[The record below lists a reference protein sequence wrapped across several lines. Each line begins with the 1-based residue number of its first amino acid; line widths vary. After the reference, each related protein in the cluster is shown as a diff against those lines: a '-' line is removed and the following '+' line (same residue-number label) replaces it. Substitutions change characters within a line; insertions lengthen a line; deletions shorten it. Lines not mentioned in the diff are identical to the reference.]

1 MELSWIEDF
10 LELVRFGSFSKA
22 AERRHVTQPAFGRR
36 IRALEEW
43 VGTPL
48 FDRSCH
54 QIGPTAAGRAFHPA
68 AEEVLRRLSLGRDQ
82 ARDAGNAADAALRFA
97 STHLLAS
104 TFFPHWLPAIET
116 EAGRDF
122 PFQFVVDNM
131 VACEQLMQRGE
142 VRLLL
147 SHHHEMAPA
156 ELDTRT
162 FLRLPL
168 GHDRLVPVSA
178 PDGNGKPL
186 HALRDSNAAIPFLS
200 YRPESGLG
208 RILSRS
214 GLIEPVRNRLKP
226 VFHAHAALTL
236 LAVAS
241 AGRGLAWVPLSVAAP
256 SITRGALVPAGG
268 EEWETTVEI
277 CLFRPA
283 ARQFALLEDFWEY
296 ARKRD
301 RGAGI
306 ALHGPLAFPVGQGAA
321 LPREFSAIRQP
332 EP

>member
-10 LELVRFGSFSKA
+10 LELVKCGSFSRA

-43 VGTPL
+43 AGTPL

-54 QIGPTAAGRAFHPA
+54 QIVPTAAGRAFHPA

-116 EAGRDF
+116 AAGRDF
-122 PFQFVVDNM
+122 PFQFVVDTM

-142 VRLLL
+142 TRLLL
-147 SHHHEMAPA
+147 CHHHDMALA

-178 PDGNGKPL
+178 PDRNGKPL
-186 HALRDSNAAIPFLS
+186 YTLRDSNAQIPFLS

-214 GLIEPVRNRLKP
+214 GLIEPVKNRLRP

-236 LAVAS
+236 LAVPR
-241 AGRGLAWVPLSVAAP
+241 AGRGLAWVSLSIAAP
-256 SITRGALVPAGG
+256 SVAEGALVAAGD
-268 EEWETTVEI
+268 EDRETALEI

-283 ARQFALLEDFWEY
+283 ARQGALLEEFWAY
-296 ARKRD
+296 ARNS
-301 RGAGI
+301 
-306 ALHGPLAFPVGQGAA
+306 HVVTSPLPNLFTLKP
-321 LPREFSAIRQP
+321 
-332 EP
+332 

>member
-10 LELVRFGSFSKA
+10 LELVRYGSFSRA

-36 IRALEEW
+36 IRALEDW

-54 QIGPTAAGRAFHPA
+54 RIGPTAAGRAFHPA

-82 ARDAGNAADAALRFA
+82 ARDAGSAADAALRLA

-147 SHHHEMAPA
+147 CHHHETAPA
-156 ELDTRT
+156 ELDRHA
-162 FLRLPL
+162 FLRLTV
-168 GHDRLVPVSA
+168 GRDRLVPVSA
-178 PDGNGKPL
+178 PDQDGRPL
-186 HALRDSNAAIPFLS
+186 HALRDGNAVIPFLC

-208 RILSRS
+208 RIVSRS
-214 GLIEPVRNRLKP
+214 GLIEPVRDRLRP
-226 VFHAHAALTL
+226 VFAAHAALTL
-236 LAVAS
+236 LAIAS

-256 SITRGALVPAGG
+256 AITRGALVPAGG
-268 EEWETTVEI
+268 QDWETAIEI

-283 ARQFALLEDFWEY
+283 ARQAALLEDFWAY
-296 ARKRD
+296 ARKP
-301 RGAGI
+301 A
-306 ALHGPLAFPVGQGAA
+306 
-321 LPREFSAIRQP
+321 S
-332 EP
+332 

>member
-10 LELVRFGSFSKA
+10 LELIRCGSFSRA

-43 VGTPL
+43 VGMPL

-54 QIGPTAAGRAFHPA
+54 QIGPTEAGRAFHPT
-68 AEEVLRRLSLGRDQ
+68 AEEVLRLLRLGRDQ
-82 ARDAGNAADAALRFA
+82 ARDAGSAADAALRFA

-116 EAGRDF
+116 VAGRDF
-122 PFQFVVDNM
+122 RFQFVVDNM
-131 VACEQLMQRGE
+131 AACEQLMQRGE

-147 SHHHEMAPA
+147 CHHHDMAPA
-156 ELDTRT
+156 ELDRQA
-162 FLRLPL
+162 FLRLPV
-168 GHDRLVPVSA
+168 GQDRLVPVSA
-178 PDGNGKPL
+178 PDQDGKPL
-186 HALRDSNAAIPFLS
+186 HALRDSNAVIPFLS

-236 LAVAS
+236 LAVAV
-241 AGRGLAWVPLSVAAP
+241 AGRGVAWVPLSGAAP
-256 SITRGALVPAGG
+256 SITKGVLVPAGG
-268 EEWETTVEI
+268 EDWEASIEI

-283 ARQFALLEDFWEY
+283 ARQGALLEDFWAY

-301 RGAGI
+301 
-306 ALHGPLAFPVGQGAA
+306 
-321 LPREFSAIRQP
+321 SARA
-332 EP
+332 